1 MKKSVKL
8 LAVAMALV
16 VLCMALA
23 SCSNVSESYA
33 KKINKAA
40 EDKEYYTLDEVK
52 EDLGDEAVE
61 ITFLGAGVVIAVK
74 GCTSLDD
81 LKEQVKDGK
90 TVKGIIVTILAGK
103 ATAAKYTEI
112 TEDDLKI

>member
-1 MKKSVKL
+1 MKRSVRL

-23 SCSNVSESYA
+23 SCSNISESYA
-33 KKINKAA
+33 KKINAAA
-40 EDKEYYTLDEVK
+40 EDGDHYTLSEVK

-61 ITFLGAGVVIAVK
+61 ITLLNTGVVIAVK
-74 GCTSLDD
+74 GCDSVEDIKAKL
-81 LKEQVKDGK
+81 EDGD
-90 TVKGIIVTILAGK
+90 TVKGIIVTVALGK

-112 TEDDLKI
+112 TEDDLLI

>member
-1 MKKSVKL
+1 MKKSIRIIAIAMV
-8 LAVAMALV
+8 AVM
-16 VLCMALA
+16 LCMALA
-23 SCSNVSESYA
+23 SCSNISESYA

-40 EDKEYYTLDEVK
+40 ENDEHYTLKEVK

-61 ITFLGAGVVIAVK
+61 LTFLDSGVVIAVK
-74 GCTSLDD
+74 GCDSLDD
-81 LKEQVKDGK
+81 IEDKIEEGK

-112 TEDDLKI
+112 TEDDLK

>member
-1 MKKSVKL
+1 MKRSVRL
-8 LAVAMALV
+8 LTVAMALV

-23 SCSNVSESYA
+23 SCSNISESYA

-40 EDKEYYTLDEVK
+40 EDKEPYTLDQVK

-61 ITFLGAGVVIAVK
+61 ITLLGTGVVIAVK
-74 GCTSLDD
+74 GCDSVEDI
-81 LKEQVKDGK
+81 KEQLKDGK
-90 TVKGIIVTILAGK
+90 TVKGIIVTVALGK